1 MAYTTKC
8 LPDLHLVTI
17 NLSAPHGGACG
28 ADSHGQGG
36 VRLSEENVL
45 VITLDEAATASQA
58 LKTLSRLDSGD
69 GFELRAATVVYR
81 TRDGRIRIED
91 HVGDVEA
98 RQTLVERHPRLATL
112 LTVLTGPLDT
122 LLLGN
127 SLVAL
132 AGAVI
137 EPTPDELALE
147 HLARAIP
154 LRGTAII
161 ADVVEHDPDVVNRGL
176 APFGARVTRRPL
188 AQVYAEVG
196 AANEAI
202 AAAGTEARR
211 VLRNTR
217 PTQQ

>member
-1 MAYTTKC
+1 M
-8 LPDLHLVTI
+8 
-17 NLSAPHGGACG
+17 S
-28 ADSHGQGG
+28 Q
-36 VRLSEENVL
+36 ENVL
-45 VITLDEAATASQA
+45 VITLDEPATARQV
-58 LKTLSRLDSGD
+58 LTTLSRLDSED
-69 GFELRAATVVYR
+69 GVALRAAAVVHR
-81 TRDGRIRIED
+81 SRDGQIRIAE
-91 HVGDVEA
+91 HVGDVET

-112 LTVLTGPLDT
+112 LTVLAGPLDT

-132 AGAVI
+132 AGAVA

-154 LRGTAII
+154 LAGTAII
-161 ADVVEHDPDVVNRGL
+161 ADVVECDPDVVNRGL

-188 AQVYAEVG
+188 AEVHAEVG

-202 AAAGTEARR
+202 AAAGMEARR
-211 VLRNTR
+211 VLRHTR